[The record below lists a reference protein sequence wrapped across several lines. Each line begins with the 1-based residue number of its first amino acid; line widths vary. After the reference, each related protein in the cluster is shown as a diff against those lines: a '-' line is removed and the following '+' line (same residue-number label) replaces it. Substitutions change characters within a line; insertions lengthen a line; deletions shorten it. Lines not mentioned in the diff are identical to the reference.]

1 MLKKQ
6 KIEMEK
12 NCWGLPWVIVEE
24 QICLALLILAL
35 SLSQNKIDL
44 GKFFFDS
51 CIPTE
56 KDGQ

>member
-6 KIEMEK
+6 KREMEK
-12 NCWGLPWVIVEE
+12 NCWGLPWVIAEE

-44 GKFFFDS
+44 GNFFPDS